1 MQNLRQH
8 ELRMKQLSFLFYFCF
23 WMALLLT
30 VACKVPPEQPPT
42 KVSIPP
48 TATNRALSASEVSPT
63 TIITNPTPKAATP
76 PPATAVSPTSTT
88 TPEPSA
94 TIRPYPTLD
103 FTVATPATAVPSPVP
118 PFAKPDYVTNIVLLG
133 NDVKYAQGGRTD
145 SIIIVSI
152 NRQLKTAV
160 LLTLPRDLYVVI
172 PGWKMTRINLA
183 LPHGHGVNYPGGGG
197 GLIKDTI
204 EYNLGIPIDY
214 YARIGFDGFQQ
225 VVDALG
231 GVEIVNNCSLT
242 DWRLSA
248 PDLDP
253 ELEENWEQFTLE
265 PGVHE
270 MDGDLALWYAR
281 SRRTTNDFERGQ
293 RQQQLLRA
301 MFEKG
306 LRLDLLPELPQLW
319 QTYQETIET
328 DMSLS
333 LLLELAALAPSVQ
346 ENGIQHLVLAGE
358 SVQAWREPGS
368 GAAVQLLQW
377 SEASATL
384 ARVMQPPILNRA
396 NRPPLS
402 VEVVTDDFIMYR
414 QMAHNLAWYGFVPVW
429 SELNEPLPARTRIEY
444 FAPNFKES
452 YDWLLSWLFH
462 RQPEDILLRP
472 ATTEQVNTYRV
483 TLGSDA
489 NPCLAQLEV
498 PSAPGD

>member
-1 MQNLRQH
+1 M
-8 ELRMKQLSFLFYFCF
+8 
-23 WMALLLT
+23 LLLE
-30 VACKVPPEQPPT
+30 VACQTTIVLTPTAVPLLSAATNQPLSATAVPPT
-42 KVSIPP
+42 TT
-48 TATNRALSASEVSPT
+48 TANS
-63 TIITNPTPKAATP
+63 TPAATTP
-76 PPATAVSPTSTT
+76 SPATAVPPTTT
-88 TPEPSA
+88 ATPEPSA

-118 PFAKPDYVTNIVLLG
+118 PFPKPDYITNIVLLG

-145 SIIIVSI
+145 SIIIVSL
-152 NRQLKTAV
+152 NRQTKTAV

-231 GVEIVNNCSLT
+231 SVEIVNNCPLT
-242 DWRLSA
+242 DWRLIE

-253 ELEENWEQFTLE
+253 EVEENWGEFTLE

-270 MDGDLALWYAR
+270 MDGDLALWYVR

-301 MFEKG
+301 MFDKG
-306 LRLDLLPELPQLW
+306 LSLDLLPELPQLW
-319 QTYQETIET
+319 QTYQQTIET
-328 DMSLS
+328 DMNLP
-333 LLLELAALAPSVQ
+333 LLLELAALAPAVQ
-346 ENGIQHLVLAGE
+346 ENGIQHLALAGN
-358 SVQAWREPGS
+358 SVRAWREPGS

-377 SEASATL
+377 SEAASTL
-384 ARVMQPPILNRA
+384 ARVMQPPVLNRA
-396 NRPPLS
+396 NRPPLM

-414 QMAHNLAWYGFVPVW
+414 QMAHNLAWYGFVPTW
-429 SELNEPLPARTRIEY
+429 REPNEPLPGRTRIEY

-462 RQPEDILLRP
+462 RQPDDILLKP
-472 ATTEQVNTYRV
+472 ETSEQTSFYRV
-483 TLGSDA
+483 TLGADA
-489 NPCLAQLEV
+489 NPCLSQLE
-498 PSAPGD
+498 APLAPED